1 MKAKIYWTAQHMT
14 RGIHDLRFA
23 ATCWWLSQRV
33 DFLQWRWRLD
43 GLMPQL
49 QPVPAPV
56 RVEQGNRYAM
66 RSLSRRG
73 RSRG

>member
-1 MKAKIYWTAQHMT
+1 MKARLYWTTQHMT

-43 GLMPQL
+43 ALMPSPQPM
-49 QPVPAPV
+49 PVPAPV
-56 RVEQGNRYAM
+56 RRGGRYAVH
-66 RSLSRRG
+66 SR
-73 RSRG
+73 